1 MKCALHWFHFYLQLH
16 KEALLNFSDTRYGER
31 KYFKVD
37 HQQREP
43 PIIIY
48 PDLERWYFNSYS
60 RGYHVYMNIWIPLI
74 GDETL
79 ICWKEK
85 GNEYDPHDV
94 AITRNNVDVERAF
107 HNICDH
113 FWKFLSLLKTSI
125 RTRVLDKRVNAG
137 AGYGLESPVC
147 FIFQGH
153 VKGIAWVKKKIKDTE
168 KMIQSRIEK
177 CMKNAL

>member
-1 MKCALHWFHFYLQLH
+1 ME
-16 KEALLNFSDTRYGER
+16 KENILKLIISSGN
-31 KYFKVD
+31 
-37 HQQREP
+37 P

-60 RGYHVYMNIWIPLI
+60 RGYHAYMNIWIPLI

-85 GNEYDPHDV
+85 GNEYDPYDV